1 MKKDRDSTVKKI
13 EKEIV
18 ELQANDV
25 LAKKSA
31 IEEFKSSDDFQEV
44 VEQATSK
51 YFGEG
56 FDLCKKKISILHP
69 DLDILDIQI
78 DPDLVD
84 EDEEEEKNVTDT
96 NLPQQFSSSQ
106 HFHVHFIFVISS
118 PVMETL
124 INEYFTS

>member
-18 ELQANDV
+18 ELKANDV

-56 FDLCKKKISILHP
+56 FDLCKKQVGCLHP
-69 DLDILDIQI
+69 KIDIQDMEI
-78 DPDLVD
+78 NEELAQEED
-84 EDEEEEKNVTDT
+84 EGEEKKEEEEEGDQDT
-96 NLPQQFSSSQ
+96 NP
-106 HFHVHFIFVISS
+106 IS
-118 PVMETL
+118 P
-124 INEYFTS
+124 